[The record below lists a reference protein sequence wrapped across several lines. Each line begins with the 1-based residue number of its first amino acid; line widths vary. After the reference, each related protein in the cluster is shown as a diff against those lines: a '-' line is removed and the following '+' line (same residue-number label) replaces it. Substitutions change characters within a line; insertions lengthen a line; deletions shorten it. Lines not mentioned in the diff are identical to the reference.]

1 MNTSLSPAQIPIV
14 AHRDGAALVVAA
26 PGAGKTHV
34 LAHRAAALIDSGVMS
49 SSILLT
55 TFTRKA
61 RQEMQARIIGLCGDV
76 GKCVNVMTF
85 HGLANR
91 QLLFSGE
98 KFSILSESECL
109 DILRA
114 QRKARGMTK
123 DDPDAG
129 DFLKVISRAA
139 NTDKPVSEIAAML
152 NLDAALYAGMAEEYA
167 ATKRDLLACDYDDV
181 LIRYRD
187 KLRTD
192 DTFRERQQNRF
203 AYIMVDE
210 YQDTNPIQS
219 QIMRLLADDRQNV
232 MAVGDDF
239 QSIYTFR
246 GADISNI
253 LTFTT
258 LFPRAVRYDLTENFR
273 SRAPIIAAA
282 NRLISHA
289 TEKIEKTLTT
299 TRGDG
304 HPLHIKVCQD
314 ETMEASYIIRQVQA
328 WQGRGIPLH
337 DIAILYRSSFH
348 AMLVEMNVTRAG
360 LPYRKYGGH
369 KLTETKHIRDIIS
382 NMWILL
388 NPSHRIAWQRVLSRL
403 PGVGATTAMNVS
415 GVLAASGDVLTAM
428 PNIRLPKAACEAW
441 RYLQQWYRYA
451 EFETAQECIAW
462 AWAWYEQTQQ
472 WEKNRSENSEELEE
486 FRNDGIQ
493 AVYDFAVDF
502 ETPQAFLNE
511 FVLDDPTKNEDGAAK
526 DVLTLGTIHSAKGL
540 EWPYVIVMRLNDG
553 MLPSY
558 RAESMEE
565 ERRIFYV
572 SITRA
577 REQAIVTTLRTQRQG
592 DKISGALPSPF
603 LDEIQ

>member
-1 MNTSLSPAQIPIV
+1 MNNLSPSQLPIV
-14 AHRDGAALVVAA
+14 SHRDGAALVVAA

-34 LAHRAAALIDSGVMS
+34 LTYRAASLIDSGVLP

-61 RQEMQARIIGLCGDV
+61 RQEMQARIVALCGDV
-76 GKCVNVMTF
+76 GEGVNVLTF

-114 QRKARGMTK
+114 QRKKRGMTK

-139 NTDKPVSEIAAML
+139 NTDSSVDALARELS
-152 NLDAALYAGMAEEYA
+152 LDAALFAGMANEYA
-167 ATKRDLLACDYDDV
+167 ESKSSLLACDYDDV

-187 KLRTD
+187 KLRND
-192 DTFRERQQNRF
+192 AIFRERQQNRF

-219 QIMRLLADDRQNV
+219 QIMRLLADERQNV

-239 QSIYTFR
+239 QSIYAFR
-246 GADISNI
+246 GATVKNI
-253 LTFTT
+253 LTFPE
-258 LFPRAVRYDLTENFR
+258 LFPGAVTYHLTENFR

-282 NRLISHA
+282 NKLISYA
-289 TEKIEKTLTT
+289 TEKIDKTLTT

-304 HPLHIKVCQD
+304 QPLHIKACQD
-314 ETMEASYIIRQVQA
+314 ETMEASYIVRQVQA
-328 WQGRGIPLH
+328 WQSRGIPLH

-360 LPYRKYGGH
+360 IPYRKYGGH
-369 KLTETKHIRDIIS
+369 KLTETKHIRDLIS
-382 NMWILL
+382 NMWVLL

-415 GVLAASGDVLTAM
+415 GVLAASEDVLTAM
-428 PNIRLPKAACEAW
+428 PKITFPKSAREAW
-441 RYLQQWYRYA
+441 AYLQSWYHDAKY
-451 EFETAQECIAW
+451 ETAQECIAE
-462 AWAWYEQTQQ
+462 AWSWYEVTQE
-472 WEKNRSENSEELEE
+472 WEKNRAENSDELDE
-486 FRNDGIQ
+486 FRQDGIR
-493 AVYDFAVDF
+493 AVYDFAADF
-502 ETPQAFLNE
+502 DTPQAFLNE
-511 FVLDDPTKNEDGAAK
+511 FVLDDPAKNEDGAAK
-526 DVLTLGTIHSAKGL
+526 DTLTLGTIHSAKGL
-540 EWPYVIVMRLNDG
+540 EWEYVIVQRLNDG
-553 MLPSY
+553 SLPSY
-558 RAESMEE
+558 RAESLEE

-572 SITRA
+572 AITRA

-592 DKISGALPSPF
+592 ENISIAMPSPF
-603 LDEIQ
+603 LDEIR